1 MKRTYK
7 IIIKYFAVSILFSIP
22 LLSFLPGP
30 GKKGAPG
37 QVAQPVSL
45 PAANKPTPLPTP
57 APDFSKKMPSQIPA
71 QSQESSIH
79 PIWYATNAGQKL
91 DRAAMIN
98 KFRTI
103 CNQLGATE
111 NTKIPAKSNDICR
124 VATYNVH
131 FWISPYDSWN
141 KARNDNDF
149 NRIIEVI
156 KKSAPDILI
165 LEEVGGAE
173 HDFRTSFDQFCQQAG
188 YNYVVYGSTSAQG
201 VDAPG
206 HLYNCIAS
214 KYPFV
219 GQPIKKQYSTNP
231 DPSVAGQNP
240 EQRCFVGVVVQLPN
254 NKTMSVYGTH
264 LEVRPITIKDPAGG
278 GKSLTPENVRKAQ
291 LEELVK
297 YISENDK
304 NQNVIIGGDFNGF
317 RRQDLTAYK
326 IGNRTLWDILEQD
339 WPNILK
345 VMDRP
350 ANLEAYL
357 DQKPPYFA
365 LEYLAQ
371 KGYRD
376 SFELSGF
383 RPPQF
388 TTWTGTRI
396 DFLFL
401 NSTWNLPL
409 KGGYVFYN
417 WASDHIPVIVDIAV
431 R

>member
-1 MKRTYK
+1 MKQMYK
-7 IIIKYFAVSILFSIP
+7 IIKYFVVSIFFVAP

-30 GKKGAPG
+30 GKKEPAQVKP
-37 QVAQPVSL
+37 VAQPVSQ
-45 PAANKPTPLPTP
+45 PTTPPTPPPVPGWTYNKKTP
-57 APDFSKKMPSQIPA
+57 LKIEE

-79 PIWYATNAGQKL
+79 PIWYSTNAGQQL
-91 DRAAMIN
+91 DRKGMVD

-103 CNQLGATE
+103 SDQLGATE
-111 NTKIPAKSNDICR
+111 NIKIPVKSSDICR

-131 FWISPYDSWN
+131 FWVNPYGSWN
-141 KARNDNDF
+141 TGRNADDF

-156 KKSAPDILI
+156 KKAAPDILI
-165 LEEVGGAE
+165 LEEVGGGD
-173 HDFRTSFDQFCQQAG
+173 HDFKTSFDQFCQQAG
-188 YNYVVYGSTSAQG
+188 YAYVVYGSTSPKG
-201 VDAPG
+201 VDDPG

-219 GQPIKKQYSTNP
+219 GQPTKKQYVTNP
-231 DPSVAGQNP
+231 DPTVAGQNP
-240 EQRCFVGVVVQLPN
+240 EQRCFVGAVVQLPN
-254 NKTMSVYGTH
+254 NKTVSVYGTH
-264 LEVRPITIKDPAGG
+264 LEVRPITIKDATGEQ
-278 GKSLTPENVRKAQ
+278 KSLTPENVRKAQ

-297 YISENDK
+297 YISDNDK
-304 NQNVIIGGDFNGF
+304 NGNVIIGGDFNSF
-317 RRQDLTAYK
+317 RKQDLMGYK
-326 IGNRTLWDILEQD
+326 IASKTLWDILQQD
-339 WPNILK
+339 WPNVLK
-345 VMDRP
+345 VMDRS

-357 DQKPPYFA
+357 DKQPPYFA

-401 NSTWNLPL
+401 NSSWGLPL

-417 WASDHIPVIVDIAV
+417 WASDHIPVIVDISL